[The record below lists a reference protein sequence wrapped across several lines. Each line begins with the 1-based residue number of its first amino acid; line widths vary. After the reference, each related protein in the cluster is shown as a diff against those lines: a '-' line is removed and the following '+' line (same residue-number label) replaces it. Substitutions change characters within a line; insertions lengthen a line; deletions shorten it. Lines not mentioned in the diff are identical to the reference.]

1 MNLTRLLVRLIL
13 GRRLPAASGSLL
25 VDGLDGEILIRRDR
39 WGIPYIEGSSERDVW
54 TGLGFCHA
62 QDRAFQLETIRRL
75 ASGTLAEV
83 VGRRGLPVDRLVRRL
98 GFVRYARMQFDSL
111 DQQERRTLEAYSSG
125 ISLGLDIG
133 RGSRAHEFL
142 LTGSGPSSWEAIDVL
157 ACAKLLAFAMSA
169 NWDAELARFRVL
181 TEDGHEALTAVD
193 PEYAAWH
200 PVTASAVAPA
210 GEQIDRL
217 STDMAALIDALG
229 ISAGSNAW
237 VVGPTRSAT
246 GRPILANDPHLP
258 PRLPAAWYLAHLD
271 SGDWRMA
278 GATFVGMPIVAV
290 GHNGSVAW
298 GITLGLADTSD
309 LYIESAREAKG
320 KAHVVG
326 TVREEIKIRGRA
338 SISEEIYV
346 TPRGP
351 QICPP
356 IDGSGYALSI
366 RAAWMEPKPIHGLMR
381 VHRARDCE
389 ELRQAFAAWPLMSMN
404 VVFADAEGSIGWQL
418 AGDVPVRASGHGIL
432 PSAAWTGEGAWEPGT
447 VPFREMPGASNPETG
462 YLVSANHRPLP
473 EGVGPFLGVDWADGL
488 RATRIGERLA
498 SSSSWDVA
506 GIARLQMDQ
515 LSVQWR
521 EVREQLLKIRPLT
534 PESERALSLLAE
546 WDGLVSRDSAP
557 AAVFELLM
565 ARIDRLDVEELAPR
579 AGHLML
585 GADVARLG
593 VPNLLAFRRAGRL
606 TRILRERDGTR
617 AHIRWQTLLSEALA
631 QAASELSEAGGPEP
645 VGWQWGRVRSLVL
658 EHPMGRIRPL
668 DRVFN
673 VGPFDYGG
681 DTNTVSQAAV
691 NPLEPLANPLVIASL
706 RSVVDVGDFGRSRFA
721 LAGGQSGNPFSPHY
735 ADMVPLWIKGEG
747 VTIAWTRQ
755 EIDQAAAS
763 ILRLRP
769 PSGRSASNGSPARSH
784 TGPNL

>member
-1 MNLTRLLVRLIL
+1 MNFTRLLARLVL
-13 GRRLPAASGSLL
+13 GRRLPTASGSLL

-39 WGIPYIEGSSERDVW
+39 WGIPYIRGSSERDVW

-83 VGRRGLPVDRLVRRL
+83 VGRRGLPIDRLVRRL

-111 DQQERRTLEAYSSG
+111 DRDEHRTLEAYSSG
-125 ISLGLDIG
+125 ISLGLDVG
-133 RGSRAHEFL
+133 RGGRAHEFL
-142 LTGSGPSSWEAIDVL
+142 LTRSGPPCWEPLDVL
-157 ACAKLLAFAMSA
+157 VSAKLISFAMSA

-181 TEDGHEALTAVD
+181 AEDGHEALSAVD

-200 PVTASAVAPA
+200 PVTASAGVPA
-210 GEQIDRL
+210 GAQIDRL
-217 STDMAALIDALG
+217 SSDMGALIDALG
-229 ISAGSNAW
+229 ISGGSNAW
-237 VVGPTRSAT
+237 VVGPARSAS

-258 PRLPAAWYLAHLD
+258 PRLPSAWYLAHLD

-309 LYIESAREAKG
+309 LYIESAREGKG
-320 KAHVVG
+320 GTHVVR
-326 TVREEIKIRGRA
+326 TIREEIKIRGRA
-338 SISEEIYV
+338 SISEEVAI

-356 IDGSGYALSI
+356 IDGSGYGVSI
-366 RAAWMEPKPIHGLMR
+366 RAAWMEPRAIHGLMR
-381 VHRARDCE
+381 AHRARDCE
-389 ELRQAFAAWPLMSMN
+389 ELRQAFAAWPLMSLN
-404 VVFADAEGSIGWQL
+404 VVFADVEGSIGWQL
-418 AGDVPVRASGHGIL
+418 AGDVPVRASGHGVL
-432 PSAAWTGEGAWEPGT
+432 PSAAWRKEGAWEPEP

-488 RATRIGERLA
+488 RAARIGERLA
-498 SSSSWDVA
+498 ASSSWDVTSTA
-506 GIARLQMDQ
+506 QLQMDQ

-521 EVREQLLKIRPLT
+521 EVREQILAIRPRT
-534 PESERALSLLAE
+534 AESRLALSLLAE
-546 WDGLVSRDSAP
+546 WDGSVCGDSAP
-557 AAVFELLM
+557 AAVFQLLM
-565 ARIDRLDVEELAPR
+565 AQIDRLDVEGHAPR
-579 AGHLML
+579 AGHFML
-585 GADVARLG
+585 GGDVARLG

-606 TRILRERDGTR
+606 TRILRERDGDQGP
-617 AHIRWQTLLSEALA
+617 AGWQGLLSDALA
-631 QAASELSEAGGPEP
+631 EAAGRLSVAGGPGP
-645 VGWQWGRVRSLVL
+645 AGWQWGRVRPLVL
-658 EHPMGRIRPL
+658 EHPVGRIRPL

-673 VGPFDYGG
+673 VGPLDSGG

-691 NPLEPLANPLVIASL
+691 DPLEPLANPLVIASL
-706 RSVVDVGDFGRSRFA
+706 RCVVDVGDFGRSSFS

-735 ADMVPLWIKGEG
+735 ADMVPLWVRGEG
-747 VTIAWTRQ
+747 VSIAWSQ
-755 EIDQAAAS
+755 EEIDQAAKS
-763 ILRLRP
+763 TLRLRP
-769 PSGRSASNGSPARSH
+769 PSPGGSP
-784 TGPNL
+784 

>member
-1 MNLTRLLVRLIL
+1 MNLTRLLARLIL
-13 GRRLPAASGSLL
+13 GRRLHAASGTLL
-25 VDGLDGEILIRRDR
+25 ADGLDGEILIRRDK
-39 WGIPYIEGSSERDVW
+39 WGIPYIGASSERDVW

-62 QDRAFQLETIRRL
+62 QDRAFQLETMRRL

-83 VGRRGLPVDRLVRRL
+83 VGGRGLPIDRLVRRL
-98 GFVRYARMQFDSL
+98 GFVRYARMQLDSL
-111 DQQERRTLEAYSSG
+111 DREELRTLEAYSSG
-125 ISLGLDIG
+125 ISLGLDVG
-133 RGSRAHEFL
+133 GGSRAHEFL
-142 LTGSGPSSWEAIDVL
+142 LTGSGPSPWEPIDVL
-157 ACAKLLAFAMSA
+157 AAAKLIAFAMSA

-181 TEDGHEALTAVD
+181 TEDGHDALSAVD

-200 PVTASAVAPA
+200 PVTASFGAPA

-217 STDMAALIDALG
+217 SRDMAALIDALG

-237 VVGPTRSAT
+237 VVGPTRSSN

-258 PRLPAAWYLAHLD
+258 PRLPSAWYLAHLD

-278 GATFVGMPIVAV
+278 GATFVGVPIVAV

-309 LYIESAREAKG
+309 LYVESPREG
-320 KAHVVG
+320 QDGEQVVR
-326 TVREEIKIRGRA
+326 TIREKIKIRGRTG
-338 SISEEIYV
+338 ISEEIHV

-356 IDGSGYALSI
+356 IDGSGYAVSI

-381 VHRARDCE
+381 VHRAQDCE
-389 ELRQAFAAWPLMSMN
+389 ELRQTFAAWPLMSLN
-404 VVFADAEGSIGWQL
+404 VVFADVKGSIGWQL

-432 PSAAWTGEGAWEPGT
+432 PSAAWTGEGAWEPET
-447 VPFREMPGASNPETG
+447 VPFRKMPGASNPETG

-473 EGVGPFLGVDWADGL
+473 EGDGPFLGVDWADGL
-488 RATRIGERLA
+488 RAMRIGERLA
-498 SSSSWDVA
+498 GSYSWNVTRT
-506 GIARLQMDQ
+506 ARLQMDQ

-521 EVREQLLKIRPLT
+521 EVREQLLSIRPHT
-534 PESERALSLLAE
+534 PESESALSLLAE
-546 WDGLVSRDSAP
+546 WDGSLSRDSAP
-557 AAVFELLM
+557 AAIFVLLM
-565 ARIDRLDVEELAPR
+565 AQIDRLDVEGHAPR

-606 TRILRERDGTR
+606 TRILRERGGDQ
-617 AHIRWQTLLSEALA
+617 ISPRWQGLLSDALA
-631 QAASELSEAGGPEP
+631 EATRKLSESGGPAP
-645 VGWQWGRVRSLVL
+645 TGWQWGRVRPLVL
-658 EHPMGRIRPL
+658 EHPVGRIRPL
-668 DRVFN
+668 DRIFN
-673 VGPFDYGG
+673 VGPIDFGG

-706 RSVVDVGDFGRSRFA
+706 RCVVDVGDFGRSSFS

-747 VTIAWTRQ
+747 VSIAWTRE
-755 EIDQAAAS
+755 EIDQAVAS
-763 ILRLRP
+763 TLRLRP
-769 PSGRSASNGSPARSH
+769 PPRPPASDGSP
-784 TGPNL
+784 